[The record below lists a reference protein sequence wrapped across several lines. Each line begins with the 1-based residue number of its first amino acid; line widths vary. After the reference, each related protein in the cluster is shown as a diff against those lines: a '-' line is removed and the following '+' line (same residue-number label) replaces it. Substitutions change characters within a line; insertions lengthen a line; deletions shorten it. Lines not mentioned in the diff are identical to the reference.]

1 MARKI
6 DRDLQAIREA
16 VYGEEVR
23 GAIIDGIEQAYL
35 DATDVV
41 KISTTQPTGE
51 NVKLWVKPESD
62 EHKVPTWEEFE
73 DLKARVTALENR

>member
-6 DRDLQAIREA
+6 DQDLQAIRQA

-23 GAIIDGIEQAYL
+23 GAIIDGIQQAYS
-35 DATDVV
+35 DANDVV
-41 KISTTQPTGE
+41 KVSETQPIEE

-62 EHKVPTWEEFE
+62 EYKVPTLEEFQALE
-73 DLKARVTALENR
+73 ARVRALEGN

>member
-6 DRDLQAIREA
+6 DQDLQAIRQA

-23 GAIIDGIEQAYL
+23 GAIIDGIEQAYS
-35 DATDVV
+35 DANDVV
-41 KISTTQPTGE
+41 KVSSTQPTEE

-62 EHKVPTWEEFE
+62 ECKVPTWEEFQ
-73 DLKARVTALENR
+73 DLVARVEALENN